1 MPLDDE
7 SDEVDLPVRNVD
19 TPLTRICGR
28 DARRYA
34 EAWGLNLDND
44 IEREIFDVETKFML
58 LAHAEAEDDLPF
70 SERIDLE
77 AFAEKWRPATY
88 AETLRALAE
97 DIRREREG
105 RSLRKL
111 GPGFKTIPGGRS

>member
-1 MPLDDE
+1 MPLEDE
-7 SDEVDLPVRNVD
+7 PDELDLPVRIVD

-28 DARRYA
+28 DARRHA
-34 EAWGLNLDND
+34 EAWGLDLDND
-44 IEREIFDVETKFML
+44 IEREIFDIEIKFML
-58 LAHAEAEDDLPF
+58 VAHAKAEDGMPF
-70 SERIDLE
+70 LERIDLE

>member
-1 MPLDDE
+1 MPLEDE
-7 SDEVDLPVRNVD
+7 PDELDFPVRIVD
-19 TPLTRICGR
+19 TPLSRICGR

-44 IEREIFDVETKFML
+44 IEREIFDLEIKFML
-58 LAHAEAEDDLPF
+58 VAHSKAE
-70 SERIDLE
+70 DLE

-88 AETLRALAE
+88 AELLRALAE

-105 RSLRKL
+105 RSLREL
-111 GPGFKTIPGGRS
+111 GTGFKMIPGGRP

>member
-1 MPLDDE
+1 MPLEDE
-7 SDEVDLPVRNVD
+7 PDELELPVRIVD
-19 TPLTRICGR
+19 TPLNRICGC

-44 IEREIFDVETKFML
+44 IERQIFDLEIKFMIV
-58 LAHAEAEDDLPF
+58 AHAEAEDDPPF
-70 SERIDLE
+70 SARIDLE

>member
-1 MPLDDE
+1 MPDDE
-7 SDEVDLPVRNVD
+7 GLEPPLRPPLTPLGCILGRDRERYAFAWGVDL
-19 TPLTRICGR
+19 
-28 DARRYA
+28 
-34 EAWGLNLDND
+34 D
-44 IEREIFDVETKFML
+44 IDGWFDVETKFMIL
-58 LAHAEAEDDLPF
+58 DHCQHEDEARLRGQPAL
-70 SERIDLE
+70 DLE

>member
-7 SDEVDLPVRNVD
+7 PDELDLPVHIVD
-19 TPLTRICGR
+19 APLTRICGR
-28 DARRYA
+28 DAWRYA
-34 EAWGLNLDND
+34 AVWGLNLDND
-44 IEREIFDVETKFML
+44 IERKIFDIETKFMV
-58 LAHAEAEDDLPF
+58 LAHSKAEDGLPF

-88 AETLRALAE
+88 AEALRALAE

-105 RSLRKL
+105 RSLRRL